1 MADDWSLED
10 EHAYK
15 TLDRDITAAML
26 ITQTLLTWQVANQ
39 TPDSCQ

>member
-1 MADDWSLED
+1 MNVLNISLKGKADDWSLED

-26 ITQTLLTWQVANQ
+26 RSADKCSI
-39 TPDSCQ
+39 